1 MSKPILILT
10 VGLPRSGKSTWAK
23 SIGCPVVNRDA
34 IRLALHGRAYIQ
46 DAENMISTLE
56 TYMVKALFI
65 AGHQTVI
72 VDACHLKSKYVERWE
87 SDYWDIKLHHLGAH
101 PDLCIKRAIA
111 DGREDLIPIIIRM
124 DEDVKKNFGD

>member
-23 SIGCPVVNRDA
+23 STGDPVVNRDA

-46 DAENMISTLE
+46 DAEDMVSTLE
-56 TYMVKALFI
+56 TYMVKALFM
-65 AGHQTVI
+65 AGHAAVI
-72 VDACHLKSKYVERWE
+72 IDACHLKPKYIQRWE
-87 SDYWDIKLHHLGAH
+87 SDYWDIKLHRVDTH
-101 PDLCIKRAIA
+101 PDVCIKRAIA

-124 DEDVKKNFGD
+124 DEDGKKNPGN